1 MKFFGLKINKDILIL
16 GLGNIPRFILLIVYT
31 RLQTYFLDYENLS
44 KFYLVFSI
52 YTFFSFIIIGPVGL
66 YVTRNILEWYKS
78 NQLNNGLRKIFLK
91 IIIPIALCAFIILSI
106 LGSVIEISFN
116 STYIALIIF
125 FIIIAKTANE
135 LIFPVFNLIDK
146 NLIYLF
152 LVLVF
157 HILNPVFSVAI
168 IKIYEPSFD
177 LWLIGLILS
186 NLVVAV
192 IGWNIISKLP
202 QNNTIK
208 LNLKQLRSFSYYIMI
223 GNILAWTL
231 TDGFRFIAEAK
242 IGLANTGILI
252 LGLMAASQIFANIE
266 VLMNQFLM
274 PRYLQKIA
282 KADYAS
288 RSKAFNNLINASI
301 PVYLIIVIV
310 TIQLSDVVLNI
321 IIDKSKINLSLI
333 GAFITGVWIEFIK
346 IILNT
351 LKNILTSEYRTNSII
366 FPFLLGA
373 LILLSGLFSNQF
385 NSIGFIAYLI
395 LSSYIFVVIFSLISF
410 NRIIKIRFDFRFFIK
425 KIWLILLIYILFYF
439 MPDFSVILNIF
450 SIIASILIIYSI
462 IDLYNNK
469 TSES

>member
-157 HILNPVFSVAI
+157 HILNPVFSVPI
-168 IKIYEPSFD
+168 IKIY
-177 LWLIGLILS
+177 
-186 NLVVAV
+186 
-192 IGWNIISKLP
+192 
-202 QNNTIK
+202 
-208 LNLKQLRSFSYYIMI
+208 
-223 GNILAWTL
+223 
-231 TDGFRFIAEAK
+231 
-242 IGLANTGILI
+242 
-252 LGLMAASQIFANIE
+252 
-266 VLMNQFLM
+266 
-274 PRYLQKIA
+274 
-282 KADYAS
+282 
-288 RSKAFNNLINASI
+288 
-301 PVYLIIVIV
+301 
-310 TIQLSDVVLNI
+310 
-321 IIDKSKINLSLI
+321 
-333 GAFITGVWIEFIK
+333 
-346 IILNT
+346 
-351 LKNILTSEYRTNSII
+351 
-366 FPFLLGA
+366 
-373 LILLSGLFSNQF
+373 
-385 NSIGFIAYLI
+385 
-395 LSSYIFVVIFSLISF
+395 
-410 NRIIKIRFDFRFFIK
+410 
-425 KIWLILLIYILFYF
+425 
-439 MPDFSVILNIF
+439 
-450 SIIASILIIYSI
+450 
-462 IDLYNNK
+462 
-469 TSES
+469 